1 MAARLVSQRN
11 LRRGDGHREDTLR
24 CLRRRGRIR
33 LHHGAWF
40 TGNEVCGIHSSSR
53 CSRAQLANW
62 EGWQAPALPEFNL
75 NSGRRWPCLLTQYFT
90 TQESQRTRFRR
101 LSRRFEYPPE
111 KYPLRG
117 IDTRM
122 SACRGSGIETTVR
135 NADPEF
141 LGLTVF

>member
-62 EGWQAPALPEFNL
+62 EGWQAPVLPEFNL

-101 LSRRFEYPPE
+101 LSRRLQYPPE
-111 KYPLRG
+111 RYPLPAMTKEVSLLARRG
-117 IDTRM
+117 RQSSMPT
-122 SACRGSGIETTVR
+122 A
-135 NADPEF
+135 PP
-141 LGLTVF
+141 